1 MGLQEKASWL
11 VLLHCWV
18 FVGLFLK
25 AQCHNTSEVSVKF
38 FETPHAFSK
47 LNSATFSFQVFVGPN
62 GDTCPNCITNCT
74 LLVYGAGQVVPSTF
88 NILEPNLKF
97 SLVVSLSSSVDHGRV
112 ILVMDKNF
120 CTDSAGNK
128 FTRTSNSSFLLHFDR
143 RSVFVNLRTHVPEKL
158 LQLNS
163 EMRTVQATNNYES
176 LKVYLYFTES
186 VLNSSTEMLN
196 SLNTSQGSL
205 LPITGNSLR
214 NRRFGFMVVEDISS
228 TCIVTVSLNSSI
240 IISRQ
245 GTPVSPVAP
254 VTFLYDSQRPAVS
267 LSTTSSTRTRENS
280 ISVLIKFTK
289 PVFSFNSSH
298 ISVSGGHLLGFRE
311 VSTSIYVIEAEADN
325 QTISVSI
332 PENVTRDVAGNE
344 NMASNILQ
352 VKHYSVP
359 VISLVVSTFATASFA
374 VTALVVGLLT
384 LSTASLQSIGVFS
397 RPSPGLTSD
406 PARNLFR
413 IACHIQVF
421 ALSRWLA
428 VTLPVEYFEF
438 ARGLQW
444 SIPYFSLPWETGHV
458 QQVMVGSNP
467 PMNPNSYSSK
477 IYENVRPREWNSHMA
492 ASVYGLPLTPME
504 YRSFFEIQNI
514 RPEADHIL
522 DSHNSNGWRD
532 FNRSMFWLAAISG
545 SLMLLHGLLLLILKL
560 KQKNSEKR
568 GSYGALVLPR
578 FEIFLIILALPC
590 ICEASTALI
599 KGGESSKV
607 VVGVLLLGI
616 VSFLLLALFLFLSIG
631 ISFGK
636 LLQYREIHHEGR
648 IIHWYRDIV
657 RVTLGPGKRGQWTW
671 KNKPN
676 SIYLAMLGPL
686 FEDLRGPPK
695 YMLSQISVGNPRK
708 RGSQIIPSDDENEDA
723 EAPFIQKVFGIL
735 RIYYT
740 LLESVKRVCL
750 GIIAGAY
757 SERWTFKT
765 PTVALLCVA
774 SFQLFFLVLK
784 KPFIKKKVQM
794 VEIISVC
801 SEVGIFAICFV
812 LLEMEFSTR
821 DETKIGIFML
831 SLFLVTFLAQM
842 TNEWYALYRQTKR
855 LDPSEE
861 SLLLGLRNTVIGFL
875 VLFISQ
881 NLIKTLESRFLMDQ
895 RVDGEPGDTTSS
907 GDKRRSSG
915 SRSSGTTDKPWL
927 KQLREM
933 AKASFSRDGSGAGSR
948 APNDPSTSGATKSGF
963 WSGKRSGSSSQTSP
977 ADFKLKPT
985 GLDQD
990 LETIFASK

>member
-1 MGLQEKASWL
+1 M
-11 VLLHCWV
+11 
-18 FVGLFLK
+18 
-25 AQCHNTSEVSVKF
+25 
-38 FETPHAFSK
+38 TP
-47 LNSATFSFQVFVGPN
+47 P
-62 GDTCPNCITNCT
+62 
-74 LLVYGAGQVVPSTF
+74 
-88 NILEPNLKF
+88 
-97 SLVVSLSSSVDHGRV
+97 SSV
-112 ILVMDKNF
+112 LYTVM
-120 CTDSAGNK
+120 TPP
-128 FTRTSNSSFLLHFDR
+128 SSVLYTVMTPPSSVLYNVMAPPF
-143 RSVFVNLRTHVPEKL
+143 SVF
-158 LQLNS
+158 
-163 EMRTVQATNNYES
+163 TN
-176 LKVYLYFTES
+176 
-186 VLNSSTEMLN
+186 
-196 SLNTSQGSL
+196 
-205 LPITGNSLR
+205 
-214 NRRFGFMVVEDISS
+214 
-228 TCIVTVSLNSSI
+228 
-240 IISRQ
+240 
-245 GTPVSPVAP
+245 
-254 VTFLYDSQRPAVS
+254 
-267 LSTTSSTRTRENS
+267 
-280 ISVLIKFTK
+280 
-289 PVFSFNSSH
+289 
-298 ISVSGGHLLGFRE
+298 
-311 VSTSIYVIEAEADN
+311 
-325 QTISVSI
+325 
-332 PENVTRDVAGNE
+332 
-344 NMASNILQ
+344 
-352 VKHYSVP
+352 
-359 VISLVVSTFATASFA
+359 
-374 VTALVVGLLT
+374 
-384 LSTASLQSIGVFS
+384 
-397 RPSPGLTSD
+397 
-406 PARNLFR
+406 
-413 IACHIQVF
+413 
-421 ALSRWLA
+421 
-428 VTLPVEYFEF
+428 
-438 ARGLQW
+438 
-444 SIPYFSLPWETGHV
+444 
-458 QQVMVGSNP
+458 
-467 PMNPNSYSSK
+467 
-477 IYENVRPREWNSHMA
+477 
-492 ASVYGLPLTPME
+492 
-504 YRSFFEIQNI
+504 
-514 RPEADHIL
+514 
-522 DSHNSNGWRD
+522 
-532 FNRSMFWLAAISG
+532 
-545 SLMLLHGLLLLILKL
+545 
-560 KQKNSEKR
+560 
-568 GSYGALVLPR
+568 
-578 FEIFLIILALPC
+578 
-590 ICEASTALI
+590 
-599 KGGESSKV
+599 GGESSKV

-676 SIYLAMLGPL
+676 SIYLTMLGPL

-985 GLDQD
+985 ENVVATPLGIQLKRKKSEVVREEAVRPTRERVGTDQRNGWGRRVCGQQKGSGEEPELRRD
-990 LETIFASK
+990 GRSGQVKHRWRRSRRKRSLRPERSRHFKAGEKPTEKGWMVMVGE